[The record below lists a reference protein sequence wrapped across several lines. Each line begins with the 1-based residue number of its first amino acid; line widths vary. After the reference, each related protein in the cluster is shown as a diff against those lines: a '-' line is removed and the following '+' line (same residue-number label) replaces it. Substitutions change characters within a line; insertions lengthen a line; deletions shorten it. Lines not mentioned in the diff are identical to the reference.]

1 MYANSAIGK
10 YRQTHSQSSVAEADP
25 HRLIQML
32 LAGAL
37 ERLATA
43 KGHIQRKEFLK
54 KGQVIGR
61 AIQIIG
67 ALQSSLNMD
76 EGGEIAFNLFR
87 LYDYML
93 RKLAE
98 ANAENSAEKVEE
110 VINLI
115 KEIKEGWDGIRSEFE
130 QNNGTAVAPEQ
141 HIATSL
147 GV

>member
-10 YRQTHSQSSVAEADP
+10 YRQTHSQSSAMEADP

-37 ERLATA
+37 ERLATT
-43 KGHIQRKEFLK
+43 KGHMMRKEYLK
-54 KGQVIGR
+54 KGEVLGR

-67 ALQSSLNMD
+67 ALQSSLNM
-76 EGGEIAFNLFR
+76 EQGGEIAANLFR

-93 RKLAE
+93 RKLSE
-98 ANAENSAEKVEE
+98 ANSVNSVEMVDE
-110 VINLI
+110 VVQLL
-115 KEIKEGWDGIRSEFE
+115 KEIKEGWDGIRGEYE
-130 QNNGTAVAPEQ
+130 QANQNAPAEERNV
-141 HIATSL
+141 SL